1 MFKFQIP
8 FSLNHLTRPLPL
20 DGSTCSIVYIF
31 YFILFIYFDDFVF
44 LFLNSAIF
52 TRMNRDRMTLWQH
65 CCHPQLQLVN
75 ITKCLPESFLLSSLI
90 AFMFN
95 LKWNW
100 MRCISIECCNVL
112 ANLTTKQKREV
123 LSIILKKVQE
133 TLLLW
138 LLVFLFV
145 SEGCPSEDVRVNC

>member
-1 MFKFQIP
+1 
-8 FSLNHLTRPLPL
+8 
-20 DGSTCSIVYIF
+20 
-31 YFILFIYFDDFVF
+31 
-44 LFLNSAIF
+44 
-52 TRMNRDRMTLWQH
+52 
-65 CCHPQLQLVN
+65 
-75 ITKCLPESFLLSSLI
+75 
-90 AFMFN
+90 
-95 LKWNW
+95 

-123 LSIILKKVQE
+123 LSIILKKLQE